1 MQEIVKNIYI
11 EDQYPGV
18 TLGVIVT
25 PRGLIQID
33 APPSPEGARSWRAAL
48 MSLGG
53 GMERVLINMDA
64 HPDRTLG
71 ARSMDCTVI
80 AHEKIAQI
88 FRTRPGTFKAQGEET
103 GADWEAIPGLGSV
116 RWAPPEISFSSQM
129 SLHWG
134 STPVLLEHRPGPS
147 NGSIWVHLPEE
158 KVIFIGDSVLKNQPP
173 FLAGSNLK
181 AWLESLN
188 MLQDAAYKGYTFI
201 SSRGGVV
208 TTSAIKSQYD
218 LLKHIHDKLDKGAAK
233 KPNPAMIEKMIV
245 SLLTWFKAPAARQ
258 KQFAQRLRYGLL
270 HYNTRQY
277 LTTSQSDED

>member
-33 APPSPEGARSWRAAL
+33 APPSPEDARSWRAAL

-53 GMERVLINMDA
+53 GMERVLVNMDA

-134 STPVLLEHRPGPS
+134 SSPVLLEHRPGPS
-147 NGSIWVHLPEE
+147 NGSIWVHVPEE

-208 TTSAIKSQYD
+208 TTSAIKSQHD
-218 LLKHIHDKLDKGAAK
+218 LLKNIHDKLDKGAAK
-233 KPNPAMIEKMIV
+233 KPNPATIEKMIV

-277 LTTSQSDED
+277 LTSSQSDED